1 MEFDFQKK
9 KTYTTHWNNF
19 SSKPR
24 KFKPLSVFF
33 KKFKNS
39 IYNFLGFKLSVRLIR
54 NQTQKDESYSSYVFN
69 LNVLELS
76 ILFIVLVLTYLVSV
90 DDNEANDD
98 PSWIT
103 LDEIVGMSLV
113 TIASPSRL
121 LPLLAG
127 FLVFRLSDIMKQP
140 KFVAELEKHP
150 GKLGVLYDD
159 LGAGLMG
166 LLSATV
172 VNQIIN
178 LTL

>member
-1 MEFDFQKK
+1 M
-9 KTYTTHWNNF
+9 
-19 SSKPR
+19 
-24 KFKPLSVFF
+24 
-33 KKFKNS
+33 KKFLASGFGIGLFWNTYLGDKKGGGTLAA
-39 IYNFLGFKLSVRLIR
+39 FLFALI
-54 NQTQKDESYSSYVFN
+54 TYVLN

-90 DDNEANDD
+90 DDNDASED

-103 LDEIVGMSLV
+103 LDEIVGMSFV

-127 FLVFRLSDIMKQP
+127 FLVFRVSDIMKQP
-140 KFVAELEKHP
+140 KFVAELEKYP

-166 LLSATV
+166 LLSATF

>member
-1 MEFDFQKK
+1 M
-9 KTYTTHWNNF
+9 
-19 SSKPR
+19 
-24 KFKPLSVFF
+24 
-33 KKFKNS
+33 KKFRASGFGIGLFWNTYLGDKKGGGTLAA
-39 IYNFLGFKLSVRLIR
+39 FLFALI
-54 NQTQKDESYSSYVFN
+54 TYVFN

-76 ILFIVLVLTYLVSV
+76 ILFIVLILTYIVSV
-90 DDNEANDD
+90 DDNEASED

-127 FLVFRLSDIMKQP
+127 FIVFRVSDIMKQP
-140 KFVAELEKHP
+140 KFVAELEKYP

>member
-1 MEFDFQKK
+1 MIFPLLITNTTPFCKSSHKILLFKCEEISSLRFWYWAFWRTYFGDKK
-9 KTYTTHWNNF
+9 GGGTLA
-19 SSKPR
+19 S
-24 KFKPLSVFF
+24 
-33 KKFKNS
+33 
-39 IYNFLGFKLSVRLIR
+39 FLFALI
-54 NQTQKDESYSSYVFN
+54 TYVFN

>member
-1 MEFDFQKK
+1 MKRFLASGFGIGLFWRTYFGDKK
-9 KTYTTHWNNF
+9 GGGTLAAFLFALITY
-19 SSKPR
+19 
-24 KFKPLSVFF
+24 
-33 KKFKNS
+33 
-39 IYNFLGFKLSVRLIR
+39 FL
-54 NQTQKDESYSSYVFN
+54 N

-76 ILFIVLVLTYLVSV
+76 ILFIVLILTYIVSV
-90 DDNEANDD
+90 DDNEASED

-127 FLVFRLSDIMKQP
+127 FIVFRVSDIMKQP
-140 KFVAELEKHP
+140 KFVAELEKYP

-166 LLSATV
+166 LLSATF

>member
-1 MEFDFQKK
+1 MKRFLASGFGIGLFWRTYFGDKK
-9 KTYTTHWNNF
+9 RRWHFSCFLFALITYV
-19 SSKPR
+19 
-24 KFKPLSVFF
+24 L
-33 KKFKNS
+33 
-39 IYNFLGFKLSVRLIR
+39 
-54 NQTQKDESYSSYVFN
+54 N

-90 DDNEANDD
+90 DDNDASED

-127 FLVFRLSDIMKQP
+127 FLVFRVSDIMKQP
-140 KFVAELEKHP
+140 KFVAELEKYP